1 MHSPSVAVD
10 QALLRSRFVLLRTYD
25 PHGVPIDTPVW
36 FALQGSTLLFRT
48 KRGPKTRRIA
58 DRPEVELQACDHR
71 GRPLTA
77 APIHRGTATE
87 LHGDEAE
94 TANRVLHRRY
104 GWQWNVIPLIRIPGV
119 VNVHWHLGWRERFWR
134 SRSRSLWPDSVIMAV
149 ELSPPSRSVRCFT
162 SPTL

>member
-1 MHSPSVAVD
+1 MPRSYQATPAGSARPEAGRKHDGHDRQRTYEPSSQTPTRVT
-10 QALLRSRFVLLRTYD
+10 LMRTYD

-94 TANRVLHRRY
+94 TANRLLHRRY

-119 VNVHWHLGWRERFWR
+119 VNVHRHLGWRERLRR
-134 SRSRSLWPDSVIMAV
+134 SR
-149 ELSPPSRSVRCFT
+149 
-162 SPTL
+162 